1 MTNVCGLSC
10 DRIFGPSLLLSLWL
24 LVIGHLLLMMDG
36 PGYYL
41 IFGFWAINQIIP
53 EINPKI
59 GSNCTRLFFISL
71 QIPTKFDEVLKINIS
86 RIMEFF
92 KPEGRLS
99 GIPDWTITMYPIL
112 GVAAQDKSPPQCL
125 IGIFEFKWTTCMEPT
140 II

>member
-36 PGYYL
+36 RGSTWFSVFEQL
-41 IFGFWAINQIIP
+41 P